1 MHKTIIVVV
10 VIIIIK
16 AYGRCN
22 HRHPTTKC
30 VFCRSRTWYDF
41 CIKWI
46 LGKNPTPD
54 GIRTNDPPWSSR
66 SQRVKQ
72 GQHVW
77 LITAS
82 RNHIKAYRIV
92 GQKLTFPVT
101 IWETIA
107 GSISAPIP
115 FSFLKWG
122 MEGKWR
128 KRTDVVWIMYI
139 VLTKYSY
146 SAEPSTR
153 YPQSHGGSSSS
164 YLGVPF
170 LVTMA
175 FKSYFINEL
184 WYFVL
189 AWYLKLITYL
199 HIPSNAEMVKFLQG
213 KGIKMK
219 VTVSH
224 FPLLEWL
231 LHSFKLFP
239 WLLPYN

>member
-22 HRHPTTKC
+22 HPTTKC

-41 CIKWI
+41 CFKWK

-54 GIRTNDPPWSSR
+54 GIRTDDPPWSSR
-66 SQRVKQ
+66 SRRVKQ

-82 RNHIKAYRIV
+82 RSHIKAYRIV
-92 GQKLTFPVT
+92 GQKLTFPLT
-101 IWETIA
+101 IRETIA

-115 FSFLKWG
+115 FSFLKRE

-139 VLTKYSY
+139 VLIKYSY

-153 YPQSHGGSSSS
+153 YPQSHGGSSNS

-170 LVTMA
+170 
-175 FKSYFINEL
+175 SRNR
-184 WYFVL
+184 
-189 AWYLKLITYL
+189 
-199 HIPSNAEMVKFLQG
+199 
-213 KGIKMK
+213 GI
-219 VTVSH
+219 
-224 FPLLEWL
+224 
-231 LHSFKLFP
+231 
-239 WLLPYN
+239 

>member
-22 HRHPTTKC
+22 HPTTKC

-54 GIRTNDPPWSSR
+54 GIRTHDPPWSSR

-82 RNHIKAYRIV
+82 RSHIKAYRIV
-92 GQKLTFPVT
+92 GQKLTFPLT
-101 IWETIA
+101 IRETIA
-107 GSISAPIP
+107 GSISAPIR
-115 FSFLKWG
+115 FSFLKWE
-122 MEGKWR
+122 MEGNWR

-139 VLTKYSY
+139 VLLSIPTALNRLQDTHKVM
-146 SAEPSTR
+146 AGHQIPIWE
-153 YPQSHGGSSSS
+153 SH
-164 YLGVPF
+164 F

-213 KGIKMK
+213 KGIK
-219 VTVSH
+219 
-224 FPLLEWL
+224 WR
-231 LHSFKLFP
+231 
-239 WLLPYN
+239 